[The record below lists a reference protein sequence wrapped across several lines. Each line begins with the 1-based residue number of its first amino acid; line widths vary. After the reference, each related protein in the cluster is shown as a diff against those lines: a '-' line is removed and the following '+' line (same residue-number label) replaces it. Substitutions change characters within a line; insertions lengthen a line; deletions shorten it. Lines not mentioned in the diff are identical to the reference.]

1 VARDRAVK
9 ALEVVVRP
17 DAEAVAREGRARFV
31 AAVEAALAA
40 RGRAVVALAGG
51 STPRR
56 MHELLVDAP
65 LDWSR
70 VEAWFGDERCVP
82 PDHADSNH
90 GSAWRALLSQVP
102 IPAAN
107 IHRLRGE
114 LDPPL
119 AAAIAEAELL
129 RVAGPAPVRFDLVC
143 AGMGTDGHTL
153 SLFPGTSAL
162 AEERRLVVANA
173 VPQLSTTRLTFAY
186 PLVHA
191 ARAVMFLACGADKRA
206 MVRTATA
213 AEPGADAPPAA
224 HARSREGCTTWVV
237 DQAAAP

>member
-1 VARDRAVK
+1 MSAP
-9 ALEVVVRP
+9 EVVVRP
-17 DAEAVAREGRARFV
+17 DAEAVALEGRARFV
-31 AAVEAALAA
+31 AAVELALSM
-40 RGRAVVALAGG
+40 RGRALVALAGG

-82 PDHADSNH
+82 PDHPDSNH
-90 GSAWRALLSQVP
+90 GAAWRALLSKVP

-107 IHRLRGE
+107 VHRLRGE
-114 LDPPL
+114 LEPQL
-119 AAAIAEAELL
+119 AAAMAEAELL

-143 AGMGTDGHTL
+143 AGMGADGHAL

-162 AEERRLVVANA
+162 AEERRLVVANH
-173 VPQLSTTRLTFAY
+173 VPSLSTTRLTFAY

-191 ARAVMFLACGADKRA
+191 SRAVLFLATGADKRP
-206 MVRTATA
+206 MVRAATA
-213 AEPGADAPPAA
+213 PDPGADAPPAA
-224 HARSREGCTTWVV
+224 FARSLEGRTTWVV
-237 DQAAAP
+237 DAAAAP

>member
-1 VARDRAVK
+1 M
-9 ALEVVVRP
+9 LEVVVRP
-17 DAEAVAREGRARFV
+17 DAEAVALAGRARFV
-31 AAVEAALAA
+31 AAVEAALAT
-40 RGRAVVALAGG
+40 RGRAMVALAGG

-90 GSAWRALLSQVP
+90 GAAWRALLSKVP
-102 IPAAN
+102 IPLAN

-119 AAAIAEAELL
+119 AAALAEAELL

-143 AGMGTDGHTL
+143 AGMGSDGHTL

-162 AEERRLVVANA
+162 REERRLVVANE
-173 VPQLSTTRLTFAY
+173 VPRLSTTRLTFAY

-191 ARAVMFLACGADKRA
+191 ARAVLFLACGTDKRP
-206 MVRTATA
+206 MVRAATVV
-213 AEPGADAPPAA
+213 EPEVDAPPAA
-224 HARSREGCTTWVV
+224 HARSRDGCTTWVV
-237 DQAAAP
+237 DAAAAP